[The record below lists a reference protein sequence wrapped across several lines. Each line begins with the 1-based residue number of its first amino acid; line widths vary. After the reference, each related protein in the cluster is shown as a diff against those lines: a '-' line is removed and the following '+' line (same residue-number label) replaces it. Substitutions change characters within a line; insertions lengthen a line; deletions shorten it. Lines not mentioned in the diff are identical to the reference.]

1 MARPATRNDCPRVAS
16 PGYAHRV
23 PTTAS
28 IRSGAGQE
36 PRRRKHTRDRRGRGL
51 RGPLAPPQVPLA
63 LTRAEQFDE
72 LVLDAVER
80 LERRW
85 PQLAEIELAVEEV
98 PPADAERWSEEP
110 VPLGRLVLDRPEEPV
125 RIVVYRRPV
134 EARAAGRPELAD
146 LVYEVVVEQ
155 VAELLGLEPEE
166 IDQGRDSG
174 EE

>member
-1 MARPATRNDCPRVAS
+1 
-16 PGYAHRV
+16 V

-28 IRSGAGQE
+28 LRSGPGQE

-85 PQLAEIELAVEEV
+85 PVLAEVELAVEEV
-98 PPADAERWSEEP
+98 PPADTARWSDEL
-110 VPLGRLVLDRPEEPV
+110 VPLGRLMLDRRNEPV
-125 RIVVYRRPV
+125 RIVIYRRPV

-155 VAELLGLEPEE
+155 VAELLGREPDE
-166 IDQGRDSG
+166 IDTGRDP
-174 EE
+174 EA

>member
-1 MARPATRNDCPRVAS
+1 MTVAERRIG
-16 PGYAHRV
+16 GYARRV
-23 PTTAS
+23 PITAS

-85 PQLAEIELAVEEV
+85 PKLSEVELAVEEV
-98 PPADAERWSEEP
+98 PPADAEHWSEEA
-110 VPLGRLVLDRPEEPV
+110 VPLGRVITDRPDEPV
-125 RIVVYRRPV
+125 RIVLYRRPV

-155 VAELLGLEPEE
+155 VAELLGMEPDEVDE
-166 IDQGRDSG
+166 GRDVDG
-174 EE
+174 

>member
-1 MARPATRNDCPRVAS
+1 MTVAERPTSGYARP
-16 PGYAHRV
+16 V

-85 PQLAEIELAVEEV
+85 PRLSEVELAVEEV
-98 PPADAERWSEEP
+98 PPADAENWSDEA
-110 VPLGRLVLDRPEEPV
+110 VPLGRVITDRPGEPV
-125 RIVVYRRPV
+125 RIVIYRRPV

-155 VAELLGLEPEE
+155 VAELMGIEPDDV
-166 IDQGRDSG
+166 DQGRD
-174 EE
+174 ED

>member
-1 MARPATRNDCPRVAS
+1 MPI
-16 PGYAHRV
+16 
-23 PTTAS
+23 TAS
-28 IRSGAGQE
+28 LRSGPGQE

-98 PPADAERWSEEP
+98 PPADTAHWSDEL
-110 VPLGRLVLDRPEEPV
+110 VPLGRLILERRNEPV
-125 RIVVYRRPV
+125 RIVIYRRPV

-155 VAELLGLEPEE
+155 VAELLGREPDE
-166 IDQGRDSG
+166 IDTGRDPGS
-174 EE
+174 

>member
-1 MARPATRNDCPRVAS
+1 
-16 PGYAHRV
+16 
-23 PTTAS
+23 
-28 IRSGAGQE
+28 
-36 PRRRKHTRDRRGRGL
+36 
-51 RGPLAPPQVPLA
+51 

-85 PQLAEIELAVEEV
+85 PRLAEIELAVEEV
-98 PPADAERWSEEP
+98 PPADAENWSEEA
-110 VPLGRLVLDRPEEPV
+110 VPLGRVIADRPGEPV

-155 VAELLGLEPEE
+155 VAELLGMEPDEVDE
-166 IDQGRDSG
+166 GRD
-174 EE
+174 EED

>member
-1 MARPATRNDCPRVAS
+1 
-16 PGYAHRV
+16 
-23 PTTAS
+23 
-28 IRSGAGQE
+28 E
-36 PRRRKHTRDRRGRGL
+36 PRRRKRTRDRRGRGL

-85 PQLAEIELAVEEV
+85 PQLSEIELAVEEV
-98 PPADAERWSEEP
+98 PPADTGVWSDEL
-110 VPLGRLVLDRPEEPV
+110 VPLGRLIVERPGEPV

-155 VAELLGLEPEE
+155 VADLLGLDADEV
-166 IDQGRDSG
+166 D
-174 EE
+174 

>member
-1 MARPATRNDCPRVAS
+1 M
-16 PGYAHRV
+16 
-23 PTTAS
+23 
-28 IRSGAGQE
+28 
-36 PRRRKHTRDRRGRGL
+36 
-51 RGPLAPPQVPLA
+51 A

-98 PPADAERWSEEP
+98 PPADAGVWSDEL
-110 VPLGRLVLDRPEEPV
+110 VPLGRLIVERPGEPV

-155 VAELLGLEPEE
+155 VADLLGLDADEV
-166 IDQGRDSG
+166 DQGRDPDS
-174 EE
+174 

>member
-1 MARPATRNDCPRVAS
+1 
-16 PGYAHRV
+16 
-23 PTTAS
+23 
-28 IRSGAGQE
+28 
-36 PRRRKHTRDRRGRGL
+36 
-51 RGPLAPPQVPLA
+51 LA

-98 PPADAERWSEEP
+98 PPADADRWSDEV
-110 VPLGRLVLDRPEEPV
+110 VPLGRLILERRNEPV

-155 VAELLGLEPEE
+155 VAELLGLDEDEV
-166 IDQGRDSG
+166 DQGRDPNS
-174 EE
+174 

>member
-1 MARPATRNDCPRVAS
+1 MTVAERPF
-16 PGYAHRV
+16 PGYARPV
-23 PTTAS
+23 PITAS
-28 IRSGAGQE
+28 IRSGAGPE

-85 PQLAEIELAVEEV
+85 PRLSEVELAVEEV
-98 PPADAERWSEEP
+98 PPADAEHWSEEA
-110 VPLGRLVLDRPEEPV
+110 VPLGRVLADRPGEPV
-125 RIVVYRRPV
+125 RIVIYRRPV

-155 VAELLGLEPEE
+155 VAELMGIEPDEV
-166 IDQGRDSG
+166 DQGRD

>member
-1 MARPATRNDCPRVAS
+1 M
-16 PGYAHRV
+16 
-23 PTTAS
+23 PTTATT
-28 IRSGAGQE
+28 RSGPGQE

-85 PQLAEIELAVEEV
+85 PQLAEVELAVEEV
-98 PPADAERWSEEP
+98 PPADVDVWTDEL
-110 VPLGRLVLDRPEEPV
+110 VPLGRLMLERRNEPV
-125 RIVVYRRPV
+125 RIVIYRRPV

-155 VAELLGLEPEE
+155 VAELLGVEPDE
-166 IDQGRDSG
+166 IDQGRDPNA
-174 EE
+174 